1 MSDGFDRAVES
12 HMGNKAELA
21 KVIYSALLG
30 GALAGVVM
38 LLVGSLLLW
47 LIAKIFKG
55 QASFKQV
62 ILAFAWARVPIAI
75 SAFLWIPLLVVYG
88 DALFVTGG
96 LDIMNGPPFFKFIG
110 ALMLALKLWAIVLL
124 VGTLAEVEGFSHWWK
139 ALACVLI
146 IVLLTMLL
154 SILISLG
161 GVVMKLGQTAKAAA
175 LTVQ

>member
-1 MSDGFDRAVES
+1 
-12 HMGNKAELA
+12 
-21 KVIYSALLG
+21 
-30 GALAGVVM
+30 M

-62 ILAFAWARVPIAI
+62 VLAFAWARVPIAI